1 LNLIKR
7 AVQVWHETSLLVVGA
22 DIASTYTKRFL
33 KIFFA
38 NAVITWYFL
47 SVLSIQFRISRWRR
61 KKLTMIKTSSFIAGR
76 VYSIIYNS
84 AVEMVRVRALEFGR
98 IQELA
103 RAGIALEKTENGKC
117 INPLDGALVAV
128 RRVSTIQAAGEKT
141 WENYKRKA
149 GIVTESAQPWWTVTP
164 ENSCVVAH
172 NKTGVEYLRGL
183 PRGITLEQYMVNG
196 IHATPLQIE
205 TIGAFKKNQSNGP
218 ADFVLLTLDKLEN
231 VDSGTD
237 ESE

>member
-1 LNLIKR
+1 
-7 AVQVWHETSLLVVGA
+7 
-22 DIASTYTKRFL
+22 
-33 KIFFA
+33 
-38 NAVITWYFL
+38 
-47 SVLSIQFRISRWRR
+47 
-61 KKLTMIKTSSFIAGR
+61 MIKTNSFIPGR

-84 AVEMVRVRALEFGR
+84 VVEMVGTRALEFGR

-103 RAGIALEKTENGKC
+103 RLGIELVTTNGGNS
-117 INPLDGALVAV
+117 INPLDGALVTV

-149 GIVTESAQPWWTVTP
+149 GIVTETQAPWWTVTP
-164 ENSCVVAH
+164 ENSCIVAH

-205 TIGAFKKNQSNGP
+205 TIRAFKKNQSNSP
-218 ADFVLLTLDKLEN
+218 AEFVLLTLDKLEN
-231 VDSGTD
+231 VDSGTG